1 MNEFYWIAVAVVTVV
16 SSSRITRL
24 LTWDK
29 FPPVLHVRD
38 VYAEWTDKTDRRR
51 EWQVLA
57 FCGYCM
63 SFWVTAFIVLWAD
76 LAGMFDGKP
85 AGDWADWLEPA
96 WWLVNGT
103 LAASYLAA
111 ILMAHDGDNGDDD

>member
-63 SFWVTAFIVLWAD
+63 SFWVTAFVVLWGLLSGVFDDTARGSA
-76 LAGMFDGKP
+76 LATDI
-85 AGDWADWLEPA
+85 
-96 WWLVNGT
+96 WWYSNGI

-111 ILMAHDGDNGDDD
+111 LFMAHDGDDGDDD